1 LRTEE
6 SPNATAGRTAER
18 STATGI
24 AEKIDE
30 MPTGTARKTA
40 EKLTGTVIAA
50 KIGERRTVTEEK
62 TGEKPTATVRKTGPA
77 RKANLPAKAGANRI
91 CIRLE

>member
-6 SPNATAGRTAER
+6 SSSATAGKIAER
-18 STATGI
+18 PTATVI
-24 AEKIDE
+24 ATKTDE
-30 MPTGTARKTA
+30 MSIGTA
-40 EKLTGTVIAA
+40 IAA
-50 KIGERRTVTEEK
+50 KIGEKRTVTEEK